1 MAYNCNG
8 INSLL
13 KVLFC
18 FGDKLQNN
26 SRYYENI
33 FSSENQNCIKI
44 GEKETS

>member
-13 KVLFC
+13 KELFC